1 MRKIKNIIVPTDFSV
16 TARNAYQY
24 AQGLAQVLG
33 ASITVVH
40 VKEHF
45 IPVSALNIAPFFE
58 NEEIQMAEA
67 MVMFVDE
74 EQTTD
79 GETIAKSKI
88 KTQILRGDPTGSL
101 LTLSADPET
110 DLMVI
115 GTTGLQDVISKVMGS
130 ISGTIA
136 SKSLCPVI
144 LVPPFAEWVP
154 IERMLYASNYESMTP
169 ELIGEATDFARFLQA
184 DTHFVH
190 VDDTVFE
197 EQSKTTGVNWK
208 RLFSMIDPAL
218 MYQTH
223 AIHGSDTIVELE
235 KYAAEHHID
244 LLIFVSKHR
253 SFWENLFHKSITQNM
268 ALSTETP
275 MMVLHLDDNE

>member
-45 IPVSALNIAPFFE
+45 IPVSELNIAPFFE
-58 NEEIQMAEA
+58 NEEIQLAEA
-67 MVMFVDE
+67 MVMFVAE
-74 EQTTD
+74 EQAAND
-79 GETIAKSKI
+79 GTIVKSKI

-101 LTLSADPET
+101 IELSADPDT

-115 GTTGLQDVISKVMGS
+115 GTTGLQDVISKAMGS
-130 ISGTIA
+130 ISGTVA
-136 SKSLCPVI
+136 SKASCPVI
-144 LVPPFAEWVP
+144 LVPPLAEWVP
-154 IERMLYASNYESMTP
+154 IERMLYASNYESMAP
-169 ELIGEATDFARFLQA
+169 GLIGEATDFARFFLA

-197 EQSKTTGVNWK
+197 EKSKTDGVSWDK
-208 RLFSMIDPAL
+208 LFSMIDPKL
-218 MYQTH
+218 SYQTH
-223 AIHGSDTIVELE
+223 AIYGSNTIEELK
-235 KYAAEHHID
+235 KYAEKHHID
-244 LLIFVSKHR
+244 LMVFVSKHR
-253 SFWENLFHKSITQNM
+253 SFWENLFHQSTTQNM
-268 ALSTETP
+268 AVSTDIP
-275 MMVLHLDDNE
+275 MMVLHLDDKS